1 MTAGILAITLDST
14 LAFTQ
19 GCISMFLLAAGSY
32 FLLQRGN
39 RLKRILGW
47 TLLFWFAMHMKDL
60 LLLDVST
67 ADYDYMQKLL
77 MSFDMLAVPTC
88 AFLLLELV
96 HPGWLTWR
104 KAILHEALF
113 LLFPLLYWA
122 WPVQIIFTTNL
133 VAALLY
139 SLSVIFHLFHAI
151 PEYNRMLSE
160 NYSYTDAIDLVW
172 LWKLLIFFIFFL
184 VVWAYSCIRLS
195 ADADILYNMAS
206 CGLWAVIC
214 YYIDRQETLPLG
226 EAESPD
232 DTEEQT
238 NEANHRPAALAQPA
252 SDDPRR
258 RSSAGN
264 QSHLPLRLPQP
275 FAGHDLL
282 RICERL
288 PHPRR
293 RRAARLA
300 LLHADDR
307 SRRGELR
314 VQFGLDIPPR
324 LHPPLRMHT
333 EPIQTGTRQ
342 LIVLPIPYKRTFR
355 TKSPLFL
362 SI

>member
-139 SLSVIFHLFHAI
+139 SLSVIFHLYHAI

-238 NEANHRPAALAQPA
+238 NEANHRPA
-252 SDDPRR
+252 
-258 RSSAGN
+258 
-264 QSHLPLRLPQP
+264 
-275 FAGHDLL
+275 FA
-282 RICERL
+282 ERL
-288 PHPRR
+288 EELFTVQQLWLNPRLTIHDVAQALGTNR
-293 RRAARLA
+293 TYLSDYLNRSLGTTFYEYVNAYRIRAVAERLA
-300 LLHADDR
+300 SPSCTLTIEAVAE
-307 SRRGELR
+307 SCGFNS
-314 VQFGLDIPPR
+314 VS
-324 LHPPLRMHT
+324 
-333 EPIQTGTRQ
+333 
-342 LIVLPIPYKRTFR
+342 TFR
-355 TKSPLFL
+355 RVFIRHYGCTPNRYKLERGN
-362 SI
+362 

>member
-1 MTAGILAITLDST
+1 
-14 LAFTQ
+14 
-19 GCISMFLLAAGSY
+19 MFLLAAGSY

-238 NEANHRPAALAQPA
+238 NEANHRPA
-252 SDDPRR
+252 
-258 RSSAGN
+258 
-264 QSHLPLRLPQP
+264 
-275 FAGHDLL
+275 FA
-282 RICERL
+282 ERL
-288 PHPRR
+288 EELFTVQQLWLNPRLTIHDVAQALGTNR
-293 RRAARLA
+293 TYLSDYLNRSLGTTFYEYVNAYRIRAVAERLA
-300 LLHADDR
+300 SPSCTLTIEAVAE
-307 SRRGELR
+307 SCGFNS
-314 VQFGLDIPPR
+314 VS
-324 LHPPLRMHT
+324 
-333 EPIQTGTRQ
+333 
-342 LIVLPIPYKRTFR
+342 TFR
-355 TKSPLFL
+355 RVFIRHYGCTPNRYKLERGS
-362 SI
+362 

>member
-139 SLSVIFHLFHAI
+139 SLSVIFHLYHAI

-238 NEANHRPAALAQPA
+238 NEANHRPA
-252 SDDPRR
+252 
-258 RSSAGN
+258 
-264 QSHLPLRLPQP
+264 
-275 FAGHDLL
+275 FA
-282 RICERL
+282 ERL
-288 PHPRR
+288 EELFTVQQLWLNPRLTIHDVAQALGTNR
-293 RRAARLA
+293 TYLSDYLNRSLGTTFYEYVNAYRIRAVAERLA
-300 LLHADDR
+300 SPSCTLTIEAVAE
-307 SRRGELR
+307 SCGFNS
-314 VQFGLDIPPR
+314 VS
-324 LHPPLRMHT
+324 
-333 EPIQTGTRQ
+333 
-342 LIVLPIPYKRTFR
+342 TFR
-355 TKSPLFL
+355 RVFIRHYGCTPNRYKLERGS
-362 SI
+362 

>member
-172 LWKLLIFFIFFL
+172 LWIQLIFFIFFL

-238 NEANHRPAALAQPA
+238 NEANHRPA
-252 SDDPRR
+252 
-258 RSSAGN
+258 
-264 QSHLPLRLPQP
+264 
-275 FAGHDLL
+275 FA
-282 RICERL
+282 ERL
-288 PHPRR
+288 EELFTVQQLWLNPRLTIHDVAQALGTNR
-293 RRAARLA
+293 TYLSDYLNRSLGTTFYEYVNAYRIRAVAERLA
-300 LLHADDR
+300 SPSCTLTIEAVAE
-307 SRRGELR
+307 SCGFNS
-314 VQFGLDIPPR
+314 VS
-324 LHPPLRMHT
+324 
-333 EPIQTGTRQ
+333 
-342 LIVLPIPYKRTFR
+342 TFR
-355 TKSPLFL
+355 RVFIRHYGCTPNRYKLERGS
-362 SI
+362 